1 MPDLTRHCPWETAER
16 GILVSTG
23 RCSAFVRLTLTAAT
37 SLALVVGVSSQ
48 ARATFTL
55 GGASQFAVLGQFS
68 NNQTN
73 FNNGTITGD
82 IGIGSPRQFTVSNGT
97 VNGSVRF
104 SGASNTTGLTPDPD
118 PGSNAGPFTVSGGGS
133 VTGAVVANDATVSSA
148 LNDMNNL
155 SLTLGGEAGTNLTLT
170 STQTILATSGTL
182 DGTGNWVFDTTSVN
196 LNNATT
202 LTISG
207 AASDYVVINVTDNNP
222 AFNGKIVLTGG
233 IISDHV
239 LVNMFGGNYV
249 AHTGGPTLTIS
260 TNGQITT
267 GIFLD
272 PNGSMQINNSVLNGR
287 FFGGDVQNQQIVSG
301 ATINAPVPEPSSA
314 ALAALG
320 LLCFAGWRR
329 TRSI

>member
-1 MPDLTRHCPWETAER
+1 VLS
-16 GILVSTG
+16 IV
-23 RCSAFVRLTLTAAT
+23 RCSGFRHLTLATAVA
-37 SLALVVGVSSQ
+37 LALVAGISSQ

-55 GGASQFAVLGQFS
+55 GGAAQFAVLGQFS

-73 FNNGTITGD
+73 FNNGTINGD
-82 IGIGSPRQFTVSNGT
+82 VGIGSPRQFTASNGT

-118 PGSNAGPFTVSGGGS
+118 PGSNPGPFTVSGGGS
-133 VTGAVVANDATVSSA
+133 VTGAVVANDATVTSA

-182 DGTGNWVFDTTSVN
+182 DGTGNRVFDTTSVN

-233 IISDHV
+233 ITADQV
-239 LVNMFGGNYV
+239 LFNMFGGNYTT
-249 AHTGGPTLTIS
+249 HTGGPTLTIN
-260 TNGQITT
+260 TNGQVST

-272 PNGSMQINNSVLNGR
+272 PNGAMQMTNSVLNGR
-287 FFGGDVQNQQIVSG
+287 FFGGDVANQQIVSG
-301 ATINAPVPEPSSA
+301 DTINIPESSSA

-320 LLCFAGWRR
+320 LLWLAGWRR
-329 TRSI
+329 SHSR